1 LKSSL
6 RAEVTRHLND
16 LGPAYSRGERTGEL
30 VNTTAQGVEELDE
43 YITLYQPLRYLAMTI
58 PVFIALVVLIL
69 DPPTVLVLLVTGP
82 LLVVLLALIGS
93 AAGDV
98 TERRFRELNW
108 MSGFFLDMLRGLP
121 TLKMFG
127 RSREQV
133 DNIRRISTQY
143 ADSTMGVLRTAF
155 RTSLVLEL
163 SSTIATALVAV
174 EISLRL
180 MNGSIAFDR
189 ALAVLIITPE
199 FFAPLRQLALRYHA
213 GAAGRAAA
221 ERIFTI
227 LDEPL
232 PGRSRRAMTKS
243 QVMLFQREIRF
254 DRVSVSYD
262 NGHRPVLRDFDLCIT
277 RGLRVALVGATG
289 AGKTTVAN
297 LLLRFV
303 EPISGTITV
312 DGVSLAALD
321 PDDWRSLVAWVP
333 QHPHL
338 FHGTVADNI
347 RLARPDATSRQVIS
361 AATSAGADDF
371 IAGLPHGYD
380 TPIGERGARLSGGE
394 RQRIALARAFLKDA
408 PLLILDEATSHLD
421 SANEAMVSDGLGR
434 LLQDR
439 TALIIAHRLT
449 MACSADL
456 VVVLRQG
463 GIVEAGPPQSLLA
476 SGGAYERLVAS
487 FEGAA

>member
-1 LKSSL
+1 
-6 RAEVTRHLND
+6 
-16 LGPAYSRGERTGEL
+16 
-30 VNTTAQGVEELDE
+30 
-43 YITLYQPLRYLAMTI
+43 
-58 PVFIALVVLIL
+58 
-69 DPPTVLVLLVTGP
+69 
-82 LLVVLLALIGS
+82 
-93 AAGDV
+93 
-98 TERRFRELNW
+98 
-108 MSGFFLDMLRGLP
+108 
-121 TLKMFG
+121 
-127 RSREQV
+127 
-133 DNIRRISTQY
+133 
-143 ADSTMGVLRTAF
+143 
-155 RTSLVLEL
+155 
-163 SSTIATALVAV
+163 
-174 EISLRL
+174 
-180 MNGSIAFDR
+180 
-189 ALAVLIITPE
+189 
-199 FFAPLRQLALRYHA
+199 
-213 GAAGRAAA
+213 
-221 ERIFTI
+221 
-227 LDEPL
+227 
-232 PGRSRRAMTKS
+232 MTKS

-463 GIVEAGPPQSLLA
+463 GIVEAGPPQSLLT